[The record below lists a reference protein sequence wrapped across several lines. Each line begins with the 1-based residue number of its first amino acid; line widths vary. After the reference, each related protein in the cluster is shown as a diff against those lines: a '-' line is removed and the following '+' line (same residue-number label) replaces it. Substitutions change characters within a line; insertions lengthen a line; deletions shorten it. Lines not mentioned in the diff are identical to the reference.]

1 MIWRHLHNGLP
12 ILAIMDEIHVI
23 YKLALLFLHIP
34 EFIIIKEEE
43 CFSTKGTG
51 TMVIDTTVML
61 RYTDRHVSIL
71 VFCIHLHLS
80 QICHFL
86 ILRVKNV
93 LKYICVFMDCW
104 LYSHFYIQL
113 IFKCI

>member
-1 MIWRHLHNGLP
+1 MIWIHLHNGLP
-12 ILAIMDEIHVI
+12 ILAIMDEIRVI

-34 EFIIIKEEE
+34 EFIIIKEKK
-43 CFSTKGTG
+43 CFSTKGPG
-51 TMVIDTTVML
+51 TMVIDTKVTV

-71 VFCIHLHLS
+71 VFCIHLPLS